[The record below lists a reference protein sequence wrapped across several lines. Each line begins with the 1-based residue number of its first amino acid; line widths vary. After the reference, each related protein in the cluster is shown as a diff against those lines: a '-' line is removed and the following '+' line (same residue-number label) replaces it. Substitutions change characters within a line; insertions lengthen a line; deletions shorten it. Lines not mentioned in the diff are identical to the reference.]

1 MTYYLDAA
9 KVVGKTER
17 PSPLLEIF
25 YTNLEKLLFVSYTL
39 PVEGTTG
46 DASAC
51 VNGVEGRS
59 RGAVGG
65 FNGVGTVFGVASSH
79 FPGTK
84 SPAGGSEHAC
94 VRCETANEVS
104 EHGG

>member
-51 VNGVEGRS
+51 VNGVESATRVSGV
-59 RGAVGG
+59 GA
-65 FNGVGTVFGVASSH
+65 NGVEGAN
-79 FPGTK
+79 
-84 SPAGGSEHAC
+84 GGAE
-94 VRCETANEVS
+94 
-104 EHGG
+104 